1 MSDIKELYNRDIPHS
16 HLGRFNTLN
25 LSVILNFT
33 NKVNAI
39 QIKIAANYFMDIKK
53 VILHL
58 IWRGKRHS
66 IANAI
71 LKRRIQLKDRYY
83 STSRVTVKL
92 IIKTVQYKND
102 K

>member
-71 LKRRIQLKDRYY
+71 LK
-83 STSRVTVKL
+83 STVKGQIL
-92 IIKTVQYKND
+92 FNFKSYCKVNNQNSAV
-102 K
+102 